1 MQPNAVPFVVI
12 YNISIEEAVGIALDS
27 DSGTLVI
34 YKTVALNHALC
45 LAQQHEPAARSP
57 GRPATESARTLAE
70 KDAADALT
78 TAMDLES
85 KAKEARDKAEKL
97 KKSAAEK
104 THAAK
109 KAAAESEK
117 ANKKADDRSRA
128 KAECVRRLVSLEKEL
143 KSMEAILSEADT
155 SSPAIVDVS
164 LD

>member
-1 MQPNAVPFVVI
+1 MAWEARLNAVN
-12 YNISIEEAVGIALDS
+12 NIDSVRRNTAEAREQMAKIKAEAEAAAQEQSRAAKDAEENSKLS
-27 DSGTLVI
+27 
-34 YKTVALNHALC
+34 
-45 LAQQHEPAARSP
+45 
-57 GRPATESARTLAE
+57 TLAE

-85 KAKEARDKAEKL
+85 KDKEARDKAEKL